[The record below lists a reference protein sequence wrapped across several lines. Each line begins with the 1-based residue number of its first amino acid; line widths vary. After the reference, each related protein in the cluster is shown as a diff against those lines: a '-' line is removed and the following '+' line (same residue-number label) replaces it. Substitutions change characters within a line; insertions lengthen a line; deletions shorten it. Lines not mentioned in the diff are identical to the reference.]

1 MHLLITGGAGC
12 IGSHLAEALLQ
23 QGHSVMVLDDLSTGS
38 IANIRHL
45 KSEKRFGY
53 VIDTVMN
60 RAVLAE
66 LVDGCDVIYHLAA
79 AVGVRL
85 VVDSPVRTLNTNIQ
99 ATEMV
104 LEAAKKKKKKVLIT
118 STSEV
123 YGKATKIPFHEDDD
137 LVIGPSVCGR
147 WSYACS
153 KAIDEFLAIAYHRE
167 YGLPIVLVRLF
178 NTVGPRQTGM
188 YGMVLP
194 RFVGQALSGSPITIY
209 GDGSQSRC
217 FGWVGDVVNALIK
230 LSFRDE
236 AVGTIFN
243 IGSDEEVTINQL
255 AAVVKEVTG
264 SRSSIQHVSYEE
276 AYGRGFED
284 MSRRVPDIS
293 RIRAAIGYAPTRSLR
308 QIVHAVAN
316 SMVRLQEHK
325 VEAPSLSAYLAHA
338 D

>member
-1 MHLLITGGAGC
+1 MHVLITGGAGF

-23 QGHSVMVLDDLSTGS
+23 QGHNVMVLDDLSTGS

-45 KSEKRFGY
+45 KREKRFGY
-53 VIDTVMN
+53 VIDTIMN
-60 RAVLAE
+60 RALLAE
-66 LVDGCDVIYHLAA
+66 LVDGCDMVYHLAA

-85 VVDSPVRTLNTNIQ
+85 VVDSPVRTLDTNIQ

-167 YGLPIVLVRLF
+167 YGLPVVLVRLF

-209 GDGSQSRC
+209 GDGFQSRC
-217 FGWVGDVVNALIK
+217 FGWVGDVVNALIN
-230 LSFRDE
+230 LSVREE
-236 AVGTIFN
+236 AMGTIFN

-264 SRSSIQHVSYEE
+264 SRSAVQHVSYEE

-284 MSRRVPDIS
+284 MYRRVPDLG
-293 RIRAAIGYAPTRSLR
+293 RVRAAIGYAPTKSLR
-308 QIVHAVAN
+308 EIVQAVAN
-316 SMVRLQEHK
+316 SMAHIQEREVK
-325 VEAPSLSAYLAHA
+325 ASSVSASFAQA